1 MNAPP
6 LLNLIFG
13 DLSKL
18 VHTRRIPCDSTLRD
32 IRKPID
38 QILPHNRIRRRQQID
53 LDNPNSR
60 ILRSAIMLSIAQVTN
75 PGLQAG
81 GVVLVDDG
89 AVGEDRGRAGE
100 GGPFAGGVQEG
111 DVDVPVGGE
120 VVGFAGFGVGVEEE
134 VDAAVLLFK
143 QSVYDAQM

>member
-1 MNAPP
+1 
-6 LLNLIFG
+6 
-13 DLSKL
+13 
-18 VHTRRIPCDSTLRD
+18 
-32 IRKPID
+32 
-38 QILPHNRIRRRQQID
+38 
-53 LDNPNSR
+53 
-60 ILRSAIMLSIAQVTN
+60 MLSIAQVTN

-120 VVGFAGFGVGVEEE
+120 VVGLAGFGVGVEEE
-134 VDAAVLLFK
+134 VDAAVLLFR
-143 QSVYDAQM
+143 QSVYGAQMWCHWWICGHTSAARAIHLLISMPDLLSRVVIMPNLHPLIKVTRSEIFVLKLRSSSLFFSL